1 MKLGVEN
8 KNIPFTEV
16 VLCSILKSFFCFRL
30 CHIQLYYYNRIGSI
44 MALKVND
51 TEMVMTRAR
60 LMTFKNWPFDE
71 GSSCTPQKMAEAGF
85 YCCGSVSEP
94 DLVRCFFCRKELDG
108 WDPEDDPWAEHVG
121 HAKGKCGFVN
131 LGKKS
136 DELTVEDMYSLFPQ
150 RHGMVV
156 SQILQ
161 SRIEMFKK
169 EAEEKRKELE
179 KLL

>member
-1 MKLGVEN
+1 MR
-8 KNIPFTEV
+8 T
-16 VLCSILKSFFCFRL
+16 
-30 CHIQLYYYNRIGSI
+30 
-44 MALKVND
+44 
-51 TEMVMTRAR
+51 TRGA
-60 LMTFKNWPFDE
+60 
-71 GSSCTPQKMAEAGF
+71 
-85 YCCGSVSEP
+85 
-94 DLVRCFFCRKELDG
+94 
-108 WDPEDDPWAEHVG
+108 WAEHVG

>member
-1 MKLGVEN
+1 
-8 KNIPFTEV
+8 
-16 VLCSILKSFFCFRL
+16 
-30 CHIQLYYYNRIGSI
+30 

-136 DELTVEDMYSLFPQ
+136 DELTVQDMYNLL
-150 RHGMVV
+150 
-156 SQILQ
+156 LQ
-161 SRIEMFKK
+161 NRIEMFKK
-169 EAEEKRKELE
+169 EAGEKSSISLFWRNYGWSRFSASTVVVR
-179 KLL
+179 